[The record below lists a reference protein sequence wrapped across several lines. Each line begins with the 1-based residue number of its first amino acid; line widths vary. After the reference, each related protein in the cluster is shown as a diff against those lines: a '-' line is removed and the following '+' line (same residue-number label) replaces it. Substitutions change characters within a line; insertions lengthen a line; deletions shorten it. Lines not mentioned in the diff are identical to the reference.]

1 MHFLNIS
8 TSKSAVRRFYILSS
22 KSCSRHNHVHFFNS
36 STSKSAPMLIFFTFG
51 LGNVLST
58 AACTFNE
65 LNFHKS
71 DNDMFLAV
79 WHRNVLRATTAC
91 KLWSLIWR
99 DGSAPATLASL
110 LFDPLEPQNIGKT
123 TCFATFLPFRA
134 PGSSFYWLFLFWLLL
149 FWLFLFS
156 DCCHLCFSICPFCRM
171 FDFQTAFDQ
180 YRYQWKIP
188 RYSHSSPLYS
198 HDWPSLITVSIVH
211 HDQSLK
217 RPSSILSPYFVG

>member
-1 MHFLNIS
+1 
-8 TSKSAVRRFYILSS
+8 
-22 KSCSRHNHVHFFNS
+22 
-36 STSKSAPMLIFFTFG
+36 MLRA
-51 LGNVLST
+51 T
-58 AACTFNE
+58 AACTFWTSQLPKVQWGVFTSWVPNLVRATTTCTFSTAQRPKALRCWFFLHLDLEMCFPQPRALFNE

-123 TCFATFLPFRA
+123 KCFATFLPFRA

-156 DCCHLCFSICPFCRM
+156 DCSHLCFSICPYCRK
-171 FDFQTAFDQ
+171 FDF
-180 YRYQWKIP
+180 
-188 RYSHSSPLYS
+188 
-198 HDWPSLITVSIVH
+198 
-211 HDQSLK
+211 
-217 RPSSILSPYFVG
+217 